1 MKYTTLALSAL
12 ALAVGM
18 ATAHAA
24 PTRSVSGTYNGM
36 TWQAQ
41 STVVG
46 QTSTGTIASGGNPI
60 YTAPMP
66 QYSGVVGL
74 LMDYGAAGR
83 FVCSGTL
90 LADRQSILTAAH
102 CVTDGPTLANP
113 VTTTAFFYGGSN
125 PDTVVYATPTP
136 AGVATVGVSQY
147 FVNSGYTGQVID
159 QNDIAVLRLA
169 APAPSFAN
177 AHQLSAVSDL
187 TGAGYNIAGYGAR
200 SDAGGSVGSN
210 LGTGRLRQG
219 DNRFDYRFGDAAFG
233 GFFNGFFDNP
243 ALPTAQ
249 VAYSY
254 VSDFDN
260 GTAARDASG
269 LLAADFGLTGLKYN
283 NLGTGLT
290 EASTA
295 GGDSGGPQFIGGRIV
310 SVTSYGLSFGTGFGD
325 QDNALNNTFG
335 EFNGFVPVFI
345 HTDFINA
352 SMVPEPGTYGLMALG
367 LLAVGMAARRRRAA
381 D

>member
-1 MKYTTLALSAL
+1 MKSTTLALTAL
-12 ALAVGM
+12 ALAAGL
-18 ATAHAA
+18 ATAQAA
-24 PTRSVSGTYNGM
+24 PTRTASGTYNGM
-36 TWQAQ
+36 TWEAQ

-74 LMDYGAAGR
+74 LMDYGAAGA

-113 VTTTAFFYGGSN
+113 VSTTAFFYGGSN
-125 PDTVVYATPTP
+125 PDTVVYAAPP
-136 AGVATVGVSQY
+136 GVTTVGVSQY

-169 APAPSFAN
+169 APAPAFAN
-177 AHQLSAVSDL
+177 AHQLSTVSDL

-200 SDAGGSVGSN
+200 SDAGGSVGAN

-219 DNRFDYRFGDAAFG
+219 DNRFDYRWGDAAFG
-233 GFFNGFFDNP
+233 GFFDGFFDR
-243 ALPTAQ
+243 AGLPSAQ
-249 VAYSY
+249 VEYSY

-283 NLGTGLT
+283 NLGTGQT

-310 SVTSYGLSFGTGFGD
+310 SVTSYGLSFGSAYGD
-325 QDNALNNTFG
+325 QDDLLNNSFG
-335 EFNGFVPVFI
+335 EMNGFVPVFI
-345 HTDFINA
+345 HADFINA